1 MPKEYCQLCCFHCLC
16 SYRVVYLL
24 VGGLAVW
31 GLVGA
36 ALSPATRDPR
46 NQADVAKRQPAN
58 PLQEVMGGGWGG
70 GGGGGVWKRTMGAW
84 LKVRV
89 VARAAAGRWCSM
101 VGPVSRGPSCMP
113 HREPGISC
121 LHTATLFLLMPP
133 QPRRFLAQNEVLIGR
148 VAMLGE

>member
-58 PLQEVMGGGWGG
+58 PLQEVRGGGWGG
-70 GGGGGVWKRTMGAW
+70 GGGGGGLEENHGGLAEGKSGCKGSCGA
-84 LKVRV
+84 V
-89 VARAAAGRWCSM
+89 VQHGGASQQGTIVHAPQGTWDFLSSHCHTLPPHAPAAPPLPGPERGADRPRGHAG
-101 VGPVSRGPSCMP
+101 
-113 HREPGISC
+113 
-121 LHTATLFLLMPP
+121 
-133 QPRRFLAQNEVLIGR
+133 
-148 VAMLGE
+148 